1 MSIDDL
7 WYTQSMNYWN
17 EYVQIA
23 DKKYP
28 RFFSA
33 PLDGYT
39 DSPFRQLVREFS
51 PENLLYSEMRHVAA
65 LVNDPQR
72 RSFRFEDVERPL
84 QFQMTTNGLDFVEEA
99 VDLILAHN
107 VSGIDLN
114 IACPAKNV
122 VKSLSGSAV
131 MANPELL
138 KEILTLLRTKLSIPL
153 TVKMRAGFKEKNAL
167 DIVRLVE
174 DCGVDAVA
182 VHPRLQTERF
192 SGEPDYSLV
201 AEMKKVVSIPLLYSG
216 EIHSFTDAQAV
227 YERTGVDGFL
237 IGRGMWGKPWK
248 LAELDV
254 HSRGKVFEI
263 SSQQIYETAVKH
275 FDFLLQFYEKEGLY
289 IFRKHLSFYV
299 ADFEGASS
307 LRQTLITSESIDEVK
322 VGLKR
327 IIRS

>member
-1 MSIDDL
+1 MIYGIL
-7 WYTQSMNYWN
+7 KSMNYWN

-28 RFFSA
+28 RFLAA

-72 RSFRFEDVERPL
+72 RAFRFEAHERPL

-99 VDLILAHN
+99 VDLILAQN

-122 VKSLSGSAV
+122 VKSCSGSAV
-131 MANPELL
+131 MAQPELL
-138 KEILTLLRTKLSIPL
+138 KDVLSLLRNKISIPL

-167 DIVRLVE
+167 DIVQLVE
-174 DCGVDAVA
+174 DCGIDAVA

-192 SGEPDYSLV
+192 SGELDYSLV
-201 AEMKKVVSIPLLYSG
+201 AEMKKNVSIPVLYSG
-216 EIHSFTDAQAV
+216 GIHSFDDARAV

-248 LAELDV
+248 LAELAA
-254 HSRGKVFEI
+254 HARGEAFEM
-263 SSQQIYETAVKH
+263 SSQAVYEIAVKH
-275 FDFLLQFYEKEGLY
+275 LDFLLQFYEKEGLY

-322 VGLKR
+322 AGLKR

>member
-1 MSIDDL
+1 
-7 WYTQSMNYWN
+7 MNYWN

-51 PENLLYSEMRHVAA
+51 PQNLLYSEMRHVAA
-65 LVNDPQR
+65 LANDPQR
-72 RSFRFEDVERPL
+72 RSFRFEEKEKPL

-99 VDLILAHN
+99 VDLVLAHN

-138 KEILTLLRTKLSIPL
+138 KEILTLLRKKISIPL
-153 TVKMRAGFKEKNAL
+153 TIKMRAGFKEKNAL

-174 DCGVDAVA
+174 DCGIDAVA

-201 AEMKKVVSIPLLYSG
+201 AEMKKIVSIPVLYSG
-216 EIHSFTDAQAV
+216 GIHSFSDAKTV

-248 LAELDV
+248 LAELDA
-254 HSRGKVFEI
+254 HARGEKFDVSF
-263 SSQQIYETAVKH
+263 QMIYETAVKH
-275 FDFLLQFYEKEGLY
+275 LDLLLQFYGKEGLY

-299 ADFEGASS
+299 ADFKGASS
-307 LRQTLITSESIDEVK
+307 LRQTLITSESVDEVK
-322 VGLKR
+322 EGLRR
-327 IIRS
+327 IVRS